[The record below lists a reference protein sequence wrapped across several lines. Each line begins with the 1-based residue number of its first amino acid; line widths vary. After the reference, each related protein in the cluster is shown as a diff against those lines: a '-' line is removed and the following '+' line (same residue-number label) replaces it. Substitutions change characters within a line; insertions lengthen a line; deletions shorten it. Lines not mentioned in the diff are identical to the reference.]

1 MHVLVVGRGVFRLS
15 KTLAKVTTLIWSIK
29 QKMHAFKC
37 RNFTR
42 DSLNRY
48 NINSI
53 QGNGYFCSLHYIKII
68 CRTCEI
74 KNIFFLEEVKCH
86 NLAFLSNNICRDP
99 LECILVNNDKGEELT
114 TTLLWQT
121 FSIVRK
127 LYMWWI
133 VSALHLQKQNCR
145 GAVGTDMKRKLTAED
160 CAPLKRRTKRRC
172 M

>member
-48 NINSI
+48 NEQYTGEWLLLLS
-53 QGNGYFCSLHYIKII
+53 SLHKII

-145 GAVGTDMKRKLTAED
+145 GAVDTDMKRKLTAED